1 MTNGDYY
8 SINVLLLENT
18 DNDILLQ
25 VKITRWL
32 RKVKSAQAGDRSE
45 ETDGGPT

>member
-25 VKITRWL
+25 VKITRQL
-32 RKVKSAQAGDRSE
+32 RKVKSAEAGDYSE
-45 ETDGGPT
+45 ETDGGKT